1 MSRGYGRLQVSLLV
15 TLHEH
20 ERTAS
25 RHDRLSGL
33 DTLELARRLQGHAHR
48 KREPTRSK
56 LVSVRRALAALMRD
70 GKVSHIGTRY
80 EHRHHWVR
88 VVR

>member
-33 DTLELARRLQGHAHR
+33 DTLELARRLQSHAHR
-48 KREPTRSK
+48 KRGNASQHAASWSRSAARW
-56 LVSVRRALAALMRD
+56 RR
-70 GKVSHIGTRY
+70 
-80 EHRHHWVR
+80 
-88 VVR
+88 